1 MQDTTTGS
9 ERQLGTEG
17 SSGAS
22 AGGRTLGGG
31 AVPASSSAAA
41 SSSSSARRAAPK
53 KKFATLGDFA
63 SGGGG
68 GGGDSSDGDDTD
80 DHDFFAGGE
89 KSGLAV
95 QNPDDL
101 KKKILEKAR
110 RYVLRRLQRIL
121 NITNIRT
128 STGPNLLLPTLLSQG
143 NHISP
148 ALPAH
153 SVVTMHQ
160 AR

>member
-1 MQDTTTGS
+1 M
-9 ERQLGTEG
+9 
-17 SSGAS
+17 
-22 AGGRTLGGG
+22 GGRTLGGS
-31 AVPASSSAAA
+31 AVPASSAAE
-41 SSSSSARRAAPK
+41 SSSSARPAAPK

-101 KKKILEKAR
+101 KKKILEKAH
-110 RYVLRRLQRIL
+110 RYVLCGLLEIL
-121 NITNIRT
+121 NPVNLQT
-128 STGPNLLLPTLLSQG
+128 SIGRSLLLPTPLSHG
-143 NHISP
+143 HHISP

-153 SVVTMHQ
+153 SVVMMRQ